1 MTGHV
6 AHMAEVRN
14 AYKTQIRRPEG
25 KRPLARHRHK
35 WVCNIKMDLKQGR
48 KPKLLLAHKLE

>member
-1 MTGHV
+1 
-6 AHMAEVRN
+6 MAEVRN